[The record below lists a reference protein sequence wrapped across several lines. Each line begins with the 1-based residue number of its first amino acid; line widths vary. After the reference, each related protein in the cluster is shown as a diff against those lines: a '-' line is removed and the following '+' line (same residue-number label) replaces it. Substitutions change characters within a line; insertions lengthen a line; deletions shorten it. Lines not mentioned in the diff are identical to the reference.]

1 MLVARGADLPAAAE
15 DEAARRSAA
24 QRVRSK
30 GQLALPGCD
39 LCLTVCDAAGQFGG
53 RRTNPEARLAEK
65 MASQFLAHMRHAL
78 AHLGRS
84 DCRVMS
90 SGLGFKTDR

>member
-1 MLVARGADLPAAAE
+1 MLVARGADLPAAEE

-24 QRVRSK
+24 QCVRSK

-53 RRTNPEARLAEK
+53 RQTNPEARLGEK
-65 MASQFLAHMRHAL
+65 KASQFLA
-78 AHLGRS
+78 
-84 DCRVMS
+84 
-90 SGLGFKTDR
+90 

>member
-24 QRVRSK
+24 QCARSK

-39 LCLTVCDAAGQFGG
+39 PCFNVCDAAGQFGG
-53 RRTNPEARLAEK
+53 RRTNPEARLGEK
-65 MASQFLAHMRHAL
+65 KASQFFA
-78 AHLGRS
+78 
-84 DCRVMS
+84 
-90 SGLGFKTDR
+90 

>member
-1 MLVARGADLPAAAE
+1 MLLC
-15 DEAARRSAA
+15 AA

-53 RRTNPEARLAEK
+53 RQTNPEARLGEK
-65 MASQFLAHMRHAL
+65 KASQFLA
-78 AHLGRS
+78 
-84 DCRVMS
+84 
-90 SGLGFKTDR
+90 

>member
-39 LCLTVCDAAGQFGG
+39 PGLFCVRRRWTVWRPPDQ
-53 RRTNPEARLAEK
+53 
-65 MASQFLAHMRHAL
+65 S
-78 AHLGRS
+78 RS
-84 DCRVMS
+84 
-90 SGLGFKTDR
+90 TT

>member
-24 QRVRSK
+24 QHVRSK

-39 LCLTVCDAAGQFGG
+39 PCFNVCDAAGQFGG
-53 RRTNPEARLAEK
+53 RRTNPEARREGEEVISVL
-65 MASQFLAHMRHAL
+65 STHATRI
-78 AHLGRS
+78 GTPRQE
-84 DCRVMS
+84 
-90 SGLGFKTDR
+90 